1 MALPDSER
9 PDVIVA
15 EDHEGANDGT
25 GSTLEEQVDQSA
37 VFRKIVTETSPL
49 VDVIFTGHTHKEYAW
64 DGLVPGADKTRPI
77 VQTGSYGQNVG
88 RVILQVDRVS
98 GEVESYVAE
107 NVSTTPQPAVPV
119 ADLRSFSAATEAAY
133 GIVLAAEQK
142 ADEEGFTVTGR
153 ISATI
158 SRAYT
163 GGDYVDGAFQTNDDS
178 REDRASASPLG
189 ILVANM
195 LRDQLSV
202 LQTIPD
208 LGVVGP
214 GDRRTDLTHDQGLGN
229 ITVAQAMSVLPFQN
243 ELTVVPM
250 TGDQL
255 YTLLE
260 QQWQRAWDGQVPSR
274 SFLYLGLSYNVRYT
288 YHEAPDPDISGATKG
303 IVDAVLVDG
312 KPVDRSATYRVAA
325 RASRQQAGT
334 TSMSSPKPRRLTLV
348 CWISRSGLRAFPAK
362 AMKKAYSRTSARQ
375 G

>member
-119 ADLRSFSAATEAAY
+119 ADLRSFNAATEAAY

-163 GGDYVDGAFQTNDDS
+163 GGDYADGAFQTNDDS

-202 LQTIPD
+202 LQT
-208 LGVVGP
+208 
-214 GDRRTDLTHDQGLGN
+214 T
-229 ITVAQAMSVLPFQN
+229 
-243 ELTVVPM
+243 
-250 TGDQL
+250 
-255 YTLLE
+255 
-260 QQWQRAWDGQVPSR
+260 
-274 SFLYLGLSYNVRYT
+274 
-288 YHEAPDPDISGATKG
+288 PDPDISGATKG